1 MDTLNFFQN
10 NLPKKPYCT
19 DQLAYGLLIRSLSA
33 AINCRY
39 IQYNQPN
46 SITWLVIDI
55 DHEDTYIDDLNPKP
69 NIIAYNRE
77 NNRCHVFYALEIAVH
92 QNLDSSIKALNY
104 LAAVQYALTEKLKGD
119 HAFSGLICKN
129 PLSDHWRV
137 ELVHDNL
144 WDLDYLSE
152 FLDLTLQRMKE
163 QSQRMKDNP
172 VGLGRNCFIFQD
184 CREWSYRSVRDF
196 LDLGSREWWEEVRKR
211 CHGLNNGL
219 EIPLMLI
226 EVEHIAKSIYS
237 WVWKRRYEFITHRQ
251 EWIQKQSYRGK
262 AGGKIGGKIASGVNG
277 AKASAKVR
285 AWKNKDKRF
294 RAFQMFSNGLNKAE
308 IAISLGVS
316 RPTVY
321 AWLKQR

>member
-10 NLPKKPYCT
+10 SLPKKPYCT
-19 DQLAYGLLIRSLSA
+19 DQLAYGLLIRSLSS
-33 AINCRY
+33 AINYRY

-46 SITWLVIDI
+46 AITWLVMDI

-77 NNRCHVFYALEIAVH
+77 NNRCHAFYALETAVH
-92 QNLDSSIKALNY
+92 KNLDSSIKALNY

-152 FLDLTLQRMKE
+152 FLDLTPQRMKE

-184 CREWSYRSVRDF
+184 CKEWSYKSVREF
-196 LDLGSREWWEEVRKR
+196 LDLGPREWSEEVRKR
-211 CHGLNNGL
+211 CHGLNNGF
-219 EIPLMLI
+219 EAPLMSI

-237 WVWKRRYEFITHRQ
+237 WVWDKRFELISFS
-251 EWIQKQSYRGK
+251 KQSYRGK
-262 AGGKIGGKIASGVNG
+262 IGGKIGGKIASGVNG
-277 AKASAKVR
+277 AKASARVR
-285 AWKNKDKRF
+285 AEKSVSKKSQ
-294 RAFQMFSNGLNKAE
+294 AFEMMNTGFTQKQ
-308 IAISLGVS
+308 ISKKLGVS
-316 RPTVY
+316 TRTVRN
-321 AWLKQR
+321 WINVK